1 MANVSILPFDGA
13 SSLEV
18 AYVAGVNLVSNMH
31 TAERMEDG
39 SVYTFPATRTT
50 FFGLDPTLLRI
61 LQLLALN
68 EFLVIL

>member
-39 SVYTFPATRTT
+39 SVYTFPATRSY
-50 FFGLDPTLLRI
+50 GLDETQI
-61 LQLLALN
+61 TWN
-68 EFLVIL
+68 TSVHVM